1 MTINNEIRV
10 RRGLVLTMV
19 GLAIQLGAKLHWT
32 PLTFVFAA
40 SVGVPLVMIGGFLFL
55 SAVWRKLKERGAV

>member
-1 MTINNEIRV
+1 MSINNEIRV
-10 RRGLVLTMV
+10 RRGLALTMV

-40 SVGVPLVMIGGFLFL
+40 SVGVPLVIAGGFLFL
-55 SAVWRKLKERGAV
+55 TAVWRTLKEKGAV